1 MEPIGEASI
10 LMPMMPR
17 DLSSDSLRYSEDGYF
32 RNLHDDETPRKEKSS
47 KNINY
52 ISINEKSPNS
62 SPKDDKVTSSAKK
75 SSKIKIKKK
84 NSIGSM
90 NPVELQPTIVG
101 YNNQCLAVPIPNNN
115 KSHSL
120 PPNSSIQD
128 LDDIVMSA
136 LRIPPEELAQQI
148 TLLDLTTFQQIKMD
162 ELTSCAWTKK
172 NKGIITPN
180 IVAFTRRFNH
190 TSFWTVQE
198 ILNGGAAKE
207 RAEIITHF
215 IKLGKRLLELNNLHS
230 LFAVTSALKSASVHR
245 LEKTWS
251 HVSKKDRQ
259 SFEKLADI
267 FKEDNN
273 WANLREIC
281 DKLKLPCIPYL
292 GVYLTDL
299 IYIDLAHPLRGGG
312 IEPEQREIKMNN
324 ILRVISIYQ
333 NSDYS
338 HIPVV
343 ERTRKYLQSVRYIEE
358 LQNIFEDEQY
368 KKSLKL
374 EPPAKNQAKPDAS
387 TSSMNQ
393 GANNFCNLESGI
405 ASLNVSPAKSS
416 SMRLN
421 VGPPTK
427 FSLGHRKTQ
436 SLGSKYRSAS
446 LPRNYENHK
455 NQNCNCNNAT
465 LITLSAGSRCSSCRI
480 FHKIS
485 NQITLQRNESFNH
498 SRNFNLIDDS
508 VLEDTT
514 STHHNS
520 LHLPLQSDTISTGS
534 SDDIIAYDESESSII
549 NNIDSPLDCA
559 SFQGCVR
566 RKTVLKD
573 FRKPTVASWQRYW
586 LQIWANSLVYFPPKS
601 FKGSE
606 RSDFKREPCKVV
618 SLVDGWTVEL
628 TDNSSQTNTFQL
640 MNSSIGTVY
649 KFRCSSHDLTI
660 AWLKALQK
668 VTRPYVEKLPTNLM
682 TFE

>member
-17 DLSSDSLRYSEDGYF
+17 DLSSDSLRYSEKCNDDSYF
-32 RNLHDDETPRKEKSS
+32 RSLRDASPRREKSS

-52 ISINEKSPNS
+52 ISINEKSPSS
-62 SPKDDKVTSSAKK
+62 SPKEEKTMGSAKK
-75 SSKIKIKKK
+75 ASKLKIKKK
-84 NSIGSM
+84 NSIGSL
-90 NPVELQPTIVG
+90 NPIELQPTIIG
-101 YNNQCLAVPIPNNN
+101 FNNQCLGLPISTSN
-115 KSHSL
+115 KSNSL

-128 LDDIVMSA
+128 LDNLILSA

-148 TLLDLTTFQQIKMD
+148 TLLDLAIFQQIKMD

-198 ILNGGAAKE
+198 ILNGSSAKE

-245 LEKTWS
+245 LEKTWAC
-251 HVSKKDRQ
+251 VSKKDRQ
-259 SFEKLADI
+259 AFEKLADI

-299 IYIDLAHPLRGGG
+299 IYIDLAHPYKSGG
-312 IEPEQREIKMNN
+312 IEPEQRQIKMNN

-338 HIPVV
+338 HLPVI
-343 ERTRKYLQSVRYIEE
+343 ERTRNYLQSLRYIEE

-374 EPPAKNQAKPDAS
+374 EPQAKNQSKLDAS
-387 TSSMNQ
+387 SSLMNQ
-393 GANNFCNLESGI
+393 GANSYCNLESGI

-421 VGPPTK
+421 VGPSTK

-436 SLGSKYRSAS
+436 SLGS
-446 LPRNYENHK
+446 N
-455 NQNCNCNNAT
+455 
-465 LITLSAGSRCSSCRI
+465 I

-485 NQITLQRNESFNH
+485 NQISIQRNESFNH

-514 STHHNS
+514 TTTNAQHNS
-520 LHLPLQSDTISTGS
+520 LHIPLQADTLSTGS
-534 SDDIIAYDESESSII
+534 SDDIMAYDESESSII
-549 NNIDSPLDCA
+549 NNLDSPFDCA

-573 FRKPTVASWQRYW
+573 SRKPTVSSWQRYW
-586 LQIWANSLVYFPPKS
+586 LQVWANSLVYFHPKS

-618 SLVDGWTVEL
+618 SLIDGWTVEL

-640 MNSSIGTVY
+640 INSSIGTVY
-649 KFRCSSHDLTI
+649 KFRCSSHELTI

>member
-436 SLGSKYRSAS
+436 SLGS
-446 LPRNYENHK
+446 N
-455 NQNCNCNNAT
+455 
-465 LITLSAGSRCSSCRI
+465 I